1 MNLEQIETI
10 FMGKQGA
17 TKDFPF
23 GEETI
28 VFRVMDKMFGLISL
42 KTTPLNINLKCDPN
56 DAIAYRDIYE
66 CVNPGYHMNKKHWNT
81 ITLDGTIKEE
91 ILKDMVNE
99 SYDLIVSKLTKKQ
112 KEELFFNNYKM
123 KNDILSHK

>member
-10 FMGKQGA
+10 FMAKQCA

-23 GEETI
+23 GDDTM
-28 VFRVMDKMFGLISL
+28 VFKVMDKMFGLISL
-42 KTTPLNINLKCDPN
+42 KKTPLNINLKCDPN

-91 ILKDMVNE
+91 IVKDMVNE

-112 KEELFFNNYKM
+112 REELLFK
-123 KNDILSHK
+123 

>member
-1 MNLEQIETI
+1 MNLEQIESI
-10 FMGKQGA
+10 FMAKQGA

-23 GEETI
+23 GDDTM
-28 VFRVMDKMFGLISL
+28 VFKVMDKMFGLISL

-81 ITLDGTIKEE
+81 ITLDGTMKEE
-91 ILKDMVNE
+91 TVKDMINE
-99 SYDLIVSKLTKKQ
+99 SYDLVVSKLTKKQ
-112 KEELFFNNYKM
+112 REELLLK
-123 KNDILSHK
+123 

>member
-10 FMGKQGA
+10 FMAKQGA

-23 GEETI
+23 GDDTM
-28 VFRVMDKMFGLISL
+28 VFKVMDKMFGLISL
-42 KTTPLNINLKCDPN
+42 KKNPLNINLKCDPN

-112 KEELFFNNYKM
+112 KEELFFK
-123 KNDILSHK
+123 